1 MWIKFCGTT
10 NIEDALVAVDAGAS
24 AIGFIFALSK
34 RQVTPERAQEISRV
48 LPPTVERIGVFVNE
62 SVDEVAK
69 IVAHVGL
76 TGVQLHG
83 EESADYIELLHA
95 KISPHTRI
103 IKAMPY
109 SPDMADRARYYGKI
123 LAVRGVLVDSAARG
137 GTGIA
142 FDWEHAKQDFESASA
157 HTRLILAGGLD
168 PENVARAISVL
179 HPWGI
184 DIASGVESA
193 PGKKDHDKLRA
204 LVAEVRKTQGARI

>member
-10 NIEDALVAVDAGAS
+10 NIEDAQVAADTGAS
-24 AIGFIFALSK
+24 ALGFIFARSK
-34 RQVTPERAQEISRV
+34 RQVTPEQAQQIART

-62 SVDEVAK
+62 TVDEVAR
-69 IVAHVGL
+69 IIGEVGL
-76 TGVQLHG
+76 TGAQLHG

-123 LAVRGVLVDSAARG
+123 LAVRAVLVDSASRG
-137 GTGIA
+137 GTGVA
-142 FDWEHAKQDFESASA
+142 FDWDHAKQDFESAAA
-157 HTRLILAGGLD
+157 HTRLVLAGGLD

-179 HPWGI
+179 RPWGV
-184 DIASGVESA
+184 DVASGVEAA
-193 PGKKDHDKLRA
+193 PGKKDHDKMRR
-204 LVAEVRKTQGARI
+204 LVAEVRKAESAKP